1 MASSSNVLQPA
12 LKLQSTTRSGENE
25 HIPNP
30 NVEEVRAIYASQ
42 VIIPFELSGKTFAF
56 MGPLPGEDNQTL
68 SKFFPAYY
76 KTRPLVSKANTNEEG
91 CSPSGESANVEETS
105 TVAPLALPKIRLN
118 YMTNFVKVFRS
129 LPLAKDPDLYFAW
142 LEKVEKKKE
151 SDWKS
156 LGIYDLIQ
164 LSKTGLT
171 YNQPMLVAAVH
182 FWDASHNTFHL
193 PCGMV
198 TPTLF
203 DVAAITG
210 LRPTGEDFDP
220 TEMDD
225 DTIGFNNSTVTY
237 TAFIQRHHVTANEE
251 VSDNEHIAFLALW
264 LSRCA
269 FCSRS
274 IQVAKRYLCMANQLH
289 NGKKLNLGQLLLGFL
304 YENLSEAA
312 NLTKNFQSGTLL
324 YAGPFWLLQLW
335 LNATFEAH
343 LPFRGKIKE
352 EDDKIRNR
360 TIEGTRLAY
369 LTPQEEPRKLQECFL
384 AYMMMFAQRRQFDPS
399 MAPFV
404 HRTKGPEWFTQKFPP
419 TSQDQ
424 QTELMEIWESFLTP
438 RLFLYRLRPS
448 KGQCTLVCYQPNLVS
463 RQFGLVQI
471 KPKCLYEKRSHI
483 CFHTLYLSEEECEK
497 KVNRYAGVTNLS
509 PIPFESSFYCTPD
522 FHQWWADYYTSQIL
536 DADSLTQELTAA
548 FADVQE
554 HFRKGTTT
562 HIKEIQAFQ
571 KFFET
576 IYRPDDLSRTVREAA
591 ITLRE
596 KFSAKLDKLK
606 LPSYVRPELRYE
618 VAFKL
623 NPPKFP
629 PLPSADFGVALS
641 PPFPDWFVCGNVLK
655 DLQNSSKKRAE
666 RVVPTKHTLDTFKG
680 HLHIDLK
687 HVRVLTPIP
696 EGLDSD
702 NLFD

>member
-1 MASSSNVLQPA
+1 MGPL
-12 LKLQSTTRSGENE
+12 SGEN
-25 HIPNP
+25 
-30 NVEEVRAIYASQ
+30 SS
-42 VIIPFELSGKTFAF
+42 L
-56 MGPLPGEDNQTL
+56 D
-68 SKFFPAYY
+68 KFFPAYY
-76 KTRPLVSKANTNEEG
+76 KTRPLVSKIKIDDKGNPISEDVNPTEE
-91 CSPSGESANVEETS
+91 AS
-105 TVAPLALPKIRLN
+105 TTPPVVLEKIRLD
-118 YMTNFVKVFRS
+118 YVTNFVRVFRS
-129 LPLAKDPDLYFAW
+129 IPLAKDRKLYYSW
-142 LEKVEKKKE
+142 LNKVEKQKASFWQE
-151 SDWKS
+151 

-164 LSKTGLT
+164 LSKTGLE
-171 YNQPMLVAAVH
+171 YNQTMLVASVH

-193 PCGMV
+193 PCGMI

-210 LRPTGEDFDP
+210 LRPIGETFDP
-220 TEMDD
+220 NVLDV
-225 DTIGFNNSTVTY
+225 DTINFNEATVTY
-237 TAFIQRHHVTANEE
+237 TAFIQQYHDQTNVE
-251 VSDNEHIAFLALW
+251 VSDVEHIAFLALW
-264 LSRCA
+264 LSRCV

-274 IQVAKRYLCMANQLH
+274 IQVAKRYLCMDNQLH
-289 NGKKLNLGQLLLGFL
+289 DGKKLNLSELILGFL

-312 NLTKNFQSGTLL
+312 NLTKNFKSGTLL

-335 LNATFEAH
+335 LNATFETH
-343 LPFRGKIKE
+343 LPFRGNVNE
-352 EDDKIRNR
+352 EDSKIRNR

-369 LTPQEEPRKLQECFL
+369 LTPKEEMGKLHEHFL
-384 AYMMMFAQRRQFDPS
+384 AYSMMFARRDQFDPS

-404 HRTKGPEWFTQKFPP
+404 HRIIGPEWFTRKFPP

-424 QTELMEIWESFLTP
+424 QTESMEIWEAFLTP
-438 RLFLYRLRPS
+438 RLLSQRLRPS
-448 KGQCTLVCYQPNLVS
+448 KGQCTLMCYQPNLVS
-463 RQFGLVQI
+463 RQFGLTQI
-471 KPKCLYEKRSHI
+471 TPKCLYEKRNHM
-483 CFHTLYLSEEECEK
+483 CFHTLYLTEEECERK
-497 KVNRYAGVTNLS
+497 INKYIGVTNLS
-509 PIPFESSFYCTPD
+509 PIPFEPSFYSTPD
-522 FHQWWADYYTSQIL
+522 FHQWWTEYYSSQIF
-536 DADSLTQELTAA
+536 DADSLAQELTAA
-548 FADVQE
+548 FTDVQE
-554 HFRKGTTT
+554 NFQKGTST

-591 ITLRE
+591 VILHE

-641 PPFPDWFVCGNVLK
+641 PPFPDWFVCGNALK
-655 DLQNSSKKRAE
+655 ILRESTKKRAE

-696 EGLDSD
+696 EGLD
-702 NLFD
+702 